1 MALPKILLTSRNP
14 SWAVLTSNN
23 KAGFWL
29 ENQDPRPQSEPF
41 CLKPFTTLYFGN
53 TYVQPK
59 ILWWP
64 YLESCWPLEILP
76 EWFWRPIMKK
86 VFDWQTKIRGH
97 KVNPKKGK
105 HRGQW
110 KPDTDSRPLVLN
122 SEANYSTIGIH
133 SSTCKMF

>member
-1 MALPKILLTSRNP
+1 MNRSLISILSIHIFDKTHLLYSNF
-14 SWAVLTSNN
+14 SIVLLLSIRYLRVLNWRIHKETIFICTSNPC
-23 KAGFWL
+23 L
-29 ENQDPRPQSEPF
+29 
-41 CLKPFTTLYFGN
+41 CLKPFTTLYFDN

-105 HRGQW
+105 HQGQW
-110 KPDTDSRPLVLN
+110 KPGKDLRPLV
-122 SEANYSTIGIH
+122 
-133 SSTCKMF
+133 